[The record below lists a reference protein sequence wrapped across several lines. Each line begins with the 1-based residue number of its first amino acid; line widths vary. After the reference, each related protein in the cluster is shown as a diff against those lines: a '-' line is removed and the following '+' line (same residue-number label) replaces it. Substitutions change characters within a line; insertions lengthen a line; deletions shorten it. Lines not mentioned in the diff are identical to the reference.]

1 MNHMNITMNLPISNQ
16 LPVNKLA
23 AVFKNTS
30 ATYKFYWFIAIIEL
44 VEEGNTSIP
53 KQKLFS
59 RMISNSWYTINY
71 FHISFGQFDNLQ
83 KAVHSIIKLENL
95 TIDKNKVKLQHRL
108 ENPINPKTVQELN
121 HFDINVPHRFLTPWL
136 TNKSKESDNL
146 LKSRIYSES
155 QLFLHDCL
163 YALYEDRIQINL
175 IWINYLKTN
184 AKVLKDFCYWNL
196 SLFLQTRNPNVP
208 DIPNKLIKPATRSGL
223 TKQNNLYWKP
233 VFQELGSIDCIFT
246 NTKLYYEQKNY
257 ALDHFIPHAFV
268 SHDLIWNLLPIE
280 KLFNSKKS
288 DKLPPFETYFD
299 SFFNLQKTA
308 FEINKHRNAKNKYFD
323 EFLTIFPT
331 TKEFNKL
338 KLASTIQPLLTI
350 ASNNGFVYM

>member
-1 MNHMNITMNLPISNQ
+1 MHLPSSTN

-44 VEEGNTSIP
+44 VEEGHTLIP

-59 RMISNSWYTINY
+59 RMISNSWYTLNY

-83 KAVHSIIKLENL
+83 KAVKSIIKLESL
-95 TIDKNKVKLQHRL
+95 TVDEKKEKLHNRL
-108 ENPINPKTVQELN
+108 ENPNNPKTIKELN

-136 TNKSKESDNL
+136 PCNSKETDNQ
-146 LKSRIYSES
+146 LKSRIYFQS
-155 QLFLHDCL
+155 QIFLNDSL
-163 YALYEDRIQINL
+163 YALHEKHIQINP
-175 IWINYLKTN
+175 IWTSYIKSNT
-184 AKVLKDFCYWNL
+184 KVLKDFCYWNL

-208 DIPNKLIKPATRSGL
+208 DIPNKLIKPATRSSL
-223 TKQNNLYWKP
+223 AKQNNNYWKV

-246 NTKLYYEQKNY
+246 NTKLIYDERNY
-257 ALDHFIPHAFV
+257 AIDHFIPHAFV

-280 KLFNSKKS
+280 KKFNSKKS
-288 DKLPPFETYFD
+288 DKLPQFETYFD
-299 SFFNLQKTA
+299 SFYNLQKTA
-308 FEINKHRNAKNKYFD
+308 FEINKHHNSKNKYFE
-323 EFLTIFPT
+323 EFLTIFPSNQ
-331 TKEFNKL
+331 EFDKQ

-350 ASNNGFVYM
+350 ANNNGFMYM